1 MYFQSKPLRMCWLRI
16 RGKFFNYS
24 IINAHAPTEDKSDI
38 EKNAFYDGLRN
49 LYNACPKYDVKLI
62 IRDLNAQTGKEVI
75 YYPTIQY
82 CPSHPNHTIR
92 LRWSRGSVLAFSTQV
107 RGFKPGRSRRIFKGR
122 KKSSARLPSE
132 GK

>member
-1 MYFQSKPLRMCWLRI
+1 MCWLRI

-24 IINAHAPTEDKSDI
+24 IINAHAPTEDKYDI

-75 YYPTIQY
+75 YYPTIGKEAFHQESNENGKRLIHFAASKNMVSAPH
-82 CPSHPNHTIR
+82 CFNIR
-92 LRWSRGSVLAFSTQV
+92 TY
-107 RGFKPGRSRRIFKGR
+107 RR
-122 KKSSARLPSE
+122 
-132 GK
+132 